1 MVSKMDLSS
10 IQSNKTAVAGV
21 IEALLL
27 VALVSI
33 IISTIQLV
41 YIPEIMEQKE
51 AEHMDEVENQ
61 FSHLKSVIDLQCQA
75 KETGPIS
82 TAITLGSRELPY
94 FVTARA
100 FGRLHH
106 IPEELSNNNITI
118 SNASGKIK
126 QFNLSSIEY
135 ESVNA
140 YYLNQNFI
148 LEAGGVL
155 LKQDDGGEAMK
166 IHPPVYFEKTN
177 DGVNTTIHV
186 NWTLYNFS
194 VLGNKNVAEGYKGSY
209 IRTQIRSNQNAL
221 QTYPYENVNFLN
233 ISTDY
238 YEAWNR
244 SLNWL
249 KDQTNSENNITI
261 QKIDDQNLVY
271 IKINDED
278 QEKMILKVNIEVV
291 DINVQIGIGT
301 IMQYPNKN

>member
-1 MVSKMDLSS
+1 MVDKMKLSS
-10 IQSNKTAVAGV
+10 FHSDKTAVAGV

-106 IPEELSNNNITI
+106 IPKELSNNNITVVNQTI
-118 SNASGKIK
+118 TKM
-126 QFNLSSIEY
+126 FNISSIEY

-140 YYLNQNFI
+140 YYLNKNFV
-148 LEAGGVL
+148 LEAGGVI

-166 IHPPVYFEKTN
+166 IHPPVYFEKTT
-177 DGVNTTIHV
+177 DGGNTMIHV

-194 VLGNKNVAEGYKGSY
+194 VLGNKSVAEGYKSSY
-209 IRTQIRSNQNAL
+209 IRTQIRSNRNAS
-221 QTYPYENVNFLN
+221 QTYIYENVSFLN

-238 YEAWNR
+238 FEAWNQ

-249 KDQTNSENNITI
+249 KDQNQYEESDIEIQIDDENMVSIESESENLT
-261 QKIDDQNLVY
+261 VH
-271 IKINDED
+271 IK
-278 QEKMILKVNIEVV
+278 VV

-301 IMQYPNKN
+301 IMQYPD

>member
-1 MVSKMDLSS
+1 MVGKMDLSS
-10 IQSNKTAVAGV
+10 FHSNKSAVAGV

-27 VALVSI
+27 VALVATV
-33 IISTIQLV
+33 ISTIQLV

-106 IPEELSNNNITI
+106 IPKELSNNNITVI
-118 SNASGKIK
+118 N
-126 QFNLSSIEY
+126 QTDTTLFYLSSIEY

-140 YYLNQNFI
+140 YYLNQNFV
-148 LEAGGVL
+148 LEAGGVI

-166 IHPPVYFEKTN
+166 IHPPVYFEK
-177 DGVNTTIHV
+177 GVNNTIHV

-194 VLGNKNVAEGYKGSY
+194 VLGNKSVAEGYKSSY
-209 IRTQIRSNQNAL
+209 IRTQIRSNRNAS
-221 QTYPYENVNFLN
+221 QTYTYENVSFLN

-238 YEAWNR
+238 FEAWNQ

-249 KDQTNSENNITI
+249 KDQNQFDENDI
-261 QKIDDQNLVY
+261 Y
-271 IKINDED
+271 IRINDENTVSI
-278 QEKMILKVNIEVV
+278 ESESENITVHIKVV

-301 IMQYPNKN
+301 IMQYPD

>member
-1 MVSKMDLSS
+1 MKLCSFHSD
-10 IQSNKTAVAGV
+10 KTAVAGV

-27 VALVSI
+27 VALVATV
-33 IISTIQLV
+33 ISTIQLV

-106 IPEELSNNNITI
+106 IPKELTNNNIII
-118 SNASGKIK
+118 SNASGRIK
-126 QFNLSSIEY
+126 PFNLSSIEY

-140 YYLNQNFI
+140 YYLNQNFV
-148 LEAGGVL
+148 LEAGGVI

-166 IHPPVYFEKTN
+166 IHPPVYFEKII
-177 DGVNTTIHV
+177 DGGNTTIHI

-194 VLGNKNVAEGYKGSY
+194 VLGNKSVAEGYKSSY
-209 IRTQIRSNQNAL
+209 IRTQIRSNRNASPH
-221 QTYPYENVNFLN
+221 TYKNVRFLN
-233 ISTDY
+233 ISSDY
-238 YEAWNR
+238 VDAWNQ

-249 KDQTNSENNITI
+249 KDQHKFDENITI
-261 QKIDDQNLVY
+261 EKDEQKNLVY
-271 IKINDED
+271 IKIRDED
-278 QEKMILKVNIEVV
+278 QAKMNLTVYIEVV

-301 IMQYPNKN
+301 IMQYPD

>member
-1 MVSKMDLSS
+1 MDLSS
-10 IQSNKTAVAGV
+10 FHSNKSAVAGV

-27 VALVSI
+27 VALVATV
-33 IISTIQLV
+33 ISTIQLV

-106 IPEELSNNNITI
+106 IPKELSNNNITVI
-118 SNASGKIK
+118 N
-126 QFNLSSIEY
+126 QTDTTLFYLSSIEY

-140 YYLNQNFI
+140 YYLNQNFV
-148 LEAGGVL
+148 LEAGGVI

-166 IHPPVYFEKTN
+166 IHPPVYFEK
-177 DGVNTTIHV
+177 GVNNTIHV

-194 VLGNKNVAEGYKGSY
+194 VLGNKSVAEGYKSSY
-209 IRTQIRSNQNAL
+209 IRTQIRSNRNAS
-221 QTYPYENVNFLN
+221 QTYTYENVSFLN

-238 YEAWNR
+238 FEAWNQ

-249 KDQTNSENNITI
+249 KDQNQFDENDI
-261 QKIDDQNLVY
+261 Y
-271 IKINDED
+271 IRINDENTVSI
-278 QEKMILKVNIEVV
+278 ESESENITVHIKVV

-301 IMQYPNKN
+301 IMQYPD

>member
-106 IPEELSNNNITI
+106 IPDVFSNNNIKI
-118 SNASGKIK
+118 SNETSEKI
-126 QFNLSSIEY
+126 FNLSSIEY
-135 ESVNA
+135 ESINA

-148 LEAGGVL
+148 LEGGGVI

-166 IHPPVYFEKTN
+166 IHPPVYFEKATE
-177 DGVNTTIHV
+177 DGNSTFRLD
-186 NWTLYNFS
+186 WTLYNFS
-194 VLGNKNVAEGYKGSY
+194 VMGNKSVAEGYKGSY
-209 IRTQIRSNQNAL
+209 IRTQINPHQNASRIY
-221 QTYPYENVNFLN
+221 TYENVSFVN

-249 KDQTNSENNITI
+249 KDQTNSEDNITI

-271 IKINDED
+271 IKIKDED
-278 QEKMILKVNIEVV
+278 QGKMNLTVNIEVV

>member
-1 MVSKMDLSS
+1 MDLSS
-10 IQSNKTAVAGV
+10 FHSNKSAVAGV

-27 VALVSI
+27 VALVATV
-33 IISTIQLV
+33 ISTIQLV

-106 IPEELSNNNITI
+106 IPKELSNNNITVV
-118 SNASGKIK
+118 N
-126 QFNLSSIEY
+126 QTDTTLFYLSSIEY

-148 LEAGGVL
+148 LEAGGVI

-166 IHPPVYFEKTN
+166 IHPPVYFEK
-177 DGVNTTIHV
+177 GVNNTIHV

-194 VLGNKNVAEGYKGSY
+194 VLGNKSVAEGYKSSY
-209 IRTQIRSNQNAL
+209 IRTQIGSNRNDS
-221 QTYPYENVNFLN
+221 PYHYTNVRFLN
-233 ISTDY
+233 ISSDY
-238 YEAWNR
+238 VDAWNQ

-249 KDQTNSENNITI
+249 KDQHKFDENITI
-261 QKIDDQNLVY
+261 EKDDQENLVY
-271 IKINDED
+271 IKIKDED
-278 QEKMILKVNIEVV
+278 QAKMNLTVNIEVV
-291 DINVQIGIGT
+291 DINVQIGVGT
-301 IMQYPNKN
+301 IMQYPD

>member
-1 MVSKMDLSS
+1 MDLSS
-10 IQSNKTAVAGV
+10 FHSNKSAVAGV

-27 VALVSI
+27 VALVATV
-33 IISTIQLV
+33 ISTIQLV

-106 IPEELSNNNITI
+106 IPKELSNNNITVVNQTI
-118 SNASGKIK
+118 DKT
-126 QFNLSSIEY
+126 FDLSSIEY

-140 YYLNQNFI
+140 YYLNQNFV
-148 LEAGGVL
+148 LEAGGVI

-166 IHPPVYFEKTN
+166 IHPPVYFEK
-177 DGVNTTIHV
+177 GVNNTIHV

-194 VLGNKNVAEGYKGSY
+194 VLGNKSVAEGYKSSY
-209 IRTQIRSNQNAL
+209 IRTQIRSNRNAS
-221 QTYPYENVNFLN
+221 QTYTYENVSFLN

-238 YEAWNR
+238 FEAWNQ

-249 KDQTNSENNITI
+249 KDQNQFDENDI
-261 QKIDDQNLVY
+261 Y
-271 IKINDED
+271 IRINDENTVSI
-278 QEKMILKVNIEVV
+278 ESESENITVHIKVV

-301 IMQYPNKN
+301 IMQYPD